1 VGDGGGIGEGDG
13 CGDGGK
19 VVGEEGA
26 REWRGQIEIGAW
38 TDQSKTVSWADY
50 ALGGLCVG
58 GLKKMPWTDFA
69 VGKFC
74 IS

>member
-1 VGDGGGIGEGDG
+1 MVLLISAQLTVPPYHAFTGH
-13 CGDGGK
+13 
-19 VVGEEGA
+19 A
-26 REWRGQIEIGAW
+26 RREWRGQIEIGAW

>member
-1 VGDGGGIGEGDG
+1 LLSAPVRRTLSSSAR
-13 CGDGGK
+13 
-19 VVGEEGA
+19 VVLGRNPRW